1 LPGSGDNVTIAK
13 QDSLKGA
20 IAMNERERILDLV
33 KQGIISTEEAL
44 TLLENSAKTQ
54 SNVEQQKMQQ
64 EQADQH
70 TASATADQADT
81 IASQLADVQA
91 TLAKRQTALQTAE
104 EHLQV
109 LDTMADLD
117 GLTAEKQTDRDE
129 TALKITELQTQI
141 SELADEKARLKKLA
155 AQEQPKRQQ
164 HHDHWSDKWNLDDEW
179 KENAADTF
187 SQVGEKVGEAGN
199 QLGKFLKNTAQTIMD
214 NVDWKEINVKVP
226 GLVTSHFDHDFVYEA
241 ATASILDVKLA
252 NGNISFETWD
262 QPDIKVSAHVKMY
275 GKFEEAD
282 DLEAFL
288 QRSEIGVTADTLTF
302 KVPNKRIMADLTFY
316 LPKRRYDH
324 TAVKVLNGNVQFKAF
339 QGEDLYVKSTSG
351 NLSFDEL
358 DATMLEVEGVNG
370 NIHVTGGQLVDTLL
384 NTVNGEVYFASQTE
398 TAELTTVNGS
408 VRATIRENTLKR
420 LNASSVNGTVKLAV
434 PTDLALNGE
443 TSTRFGAIKSR
454 LSAVDVLNEQQQT
467 GHSFYNFERD
477 LATEPAELKL
487 TTASGNI
494 LLKDTKD

>member
-1 LPGSGDNVTIAK
+1 
-13 QDSLKGA
+13 
-20 IAMNERERILDLV
+20 MNERERILDLV
-33 KQGIISTEEAL
+33 KKGIISTEEAL

-54 SNVEQQKMQQ
+54 SNVEQHKMQQ
-64 EQADQH
+64 AQADQH
-70 TASATADQADT
+70 TATNDDQTDT
-81 IASQLADVQA
+81 IAEQLAAVQA
-91 TLAKRQTALQTAE
+91 TLVKRQTALQTAE

-117 GLTAEKQTDRDE
+117 GLTTEKQADRDE

-141 SELADEKARLKKLA
+141 SELADKKAQLKKLA
-155 AQEQPKRQQ
+155 EQEQPKQ
-164 HHDHWSDKWNLDDEW
+164 HEHWSDKLNLDDDW

-187 SQVGEKVGEAGN
+187 SQVGEKVGEAGT
-199 QLGKFLKNTAQTIMD
+199 QLGKLIKSTAQTIMD

-226 GLVTSHFDHDFVYEA
+226 GLVTSHFDHDFVYA
-241 ATASILDVKLA
+241 GATASILDVKLA

-262 QPDIKVSAHVKMY
+262 KPDIKISAHVKMY
-275 GKFEEAD
+275 GKFTESD
-282 DLEAFL
+282 DLTAFL
-288 QRSEIGVTADTLTF
+288 QRSEIAVTADTLTF
-302 KVPNKRIMADLTFY
+302 KVQNKRIMADLTFY

-351 NLSFDEL
+351 NLSFDGL
-358 DATMLEVEGVNG
+358 NATMLEVEGVNG
-370 NIHVTGGQLVDTLL
+370 SIHVTGSQLVDTLL
-384 NTVNGEVYFASQTE
+384 NTVNGEVYLVSQTE

-420 LNASSVNGTVKLAV
+420 LKASSVNGTVKLAM

-443 TSTRFGAIKSR
+443 ATTRFGAIKSR
-454 LSAVDVLNEQQQT
+454 LSAVDVLNEQQQN
-467 GHSFYNFERD
+467 GHSYYNFERD